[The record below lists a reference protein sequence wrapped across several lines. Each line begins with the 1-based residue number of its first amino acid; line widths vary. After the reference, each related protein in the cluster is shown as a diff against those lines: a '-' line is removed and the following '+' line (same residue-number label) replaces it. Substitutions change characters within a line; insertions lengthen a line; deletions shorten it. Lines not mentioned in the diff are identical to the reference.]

1 MIGFVKSRPIVA
13 IMIAF
18 FVGLGAFGCNLLVG
32 FPRPHNPRVFGVP
45 EKTEWAAVGVREKL
59 GNPGSQE
66 GVQENLLGKHAAGFW
81 GVPSFSL
88 LDAEGKQIMAL
99 WGQDRLWLIA
109 RAIRRELTKAGR

>member
-1 MIGFVKSRPIVA
+1 MIRFVKSRPTVS

-45 EKTEWAAVGVREKL
+45 EKTEWAAVGAREKL
-59 GNPGSQE
+59 GNPGSQ
-66 GVQENLLGKHAAGFW
+66 VALQENLLAKHAAGLW

-99 WGQDRLWLIA
+99 WGQDWLWLIA
-109 RAIRRELTKAGR
+109 QATQHELTKADR